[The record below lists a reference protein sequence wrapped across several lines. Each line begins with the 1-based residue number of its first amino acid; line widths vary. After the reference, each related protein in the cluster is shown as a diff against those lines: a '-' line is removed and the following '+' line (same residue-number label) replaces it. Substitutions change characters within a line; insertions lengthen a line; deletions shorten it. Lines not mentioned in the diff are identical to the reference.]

1 MPGYDRCVG
10 ASLQDGLA
18 DASQRQLDKG
28 AGEQFHNALAGKK
41 ASQTPLNLAPLNPG
55 LSACQPR
62 AETSRR
68 HFQSMSNPEDEK
80 KPGCTSTLLLGF
92 ELPTIFQSS
101 FNRLVVE
108 EIRIGILESVGLGG
122 CLLVD
127 KMLIRI
133 GYDIALNF
141 TFPTAVIH
149 LLRVHPSR
157 GSDLLAPERFTTD
170 PELPV
175 EEYSDRFGN
184 LRGRLLAP
192 PGRLRFTNEAVIR
205 DSGQLDAYA
214 PEATQLEASEIP
226 TDLLEFLLPSRY
238 CEVDSEL
245 TDFAW
250 RTFMQAKPGWERV
263 QAVCDFVHGHLQ
275 FNYQKARADRTAL
288 DAFRER
294 VGVCRDF
301 AHLAITFCRCLNIPA
316 RYATGYLGDIGVPPV
331 PDPMDFSAW
340 FQVYLQGQWYTFD
353 ARHNRRRIG
362 RVLMGLG
369 CDASHVPITMSFG
382 KQSLENFQVITEE
395 IDLAAV
401 PGSAGR

>member
-1 MPGYDRCVG
+1 
-10 ASLQDGLA
+10 
-18 DASQRQLDKG
+18 
-28 AGEQFHNALAGKK
+28 
-41 ASQTPLNLAPLNPG
+41 
-55 LSACQPR
+55 
-62 AETSRR
+62 
-68 HFQSMSNPEDEK
+68 MSEGEK

-92 ELPTIFQSS
+92 ELPAIFQSS
-101 FNRLVVE
+101 SNRLVVE
-108 EIRIGILESVGLGG
+108 ESRIGILESVGLAG

-175 EEYSDRFGN
+175 EEYYDRFGN
-184 LRGRLLAP
+184 LRGRVLAP

-294 VGVCRDF
+294 IGVCRDF
-301 AHLAITFCRCLNIPA
+301 AHLAITLCRCLNIPA

-382 KQSLENFQVITEE
+382 KQSLETFQVITEE

-401 PGSAGR
+401 PEALVVKAA

>member
-1 MPGYDRCVG
+1 M
-10 ASLQDGLA
+10 
-18 DASQRQLDKG
+18 
-28 AGEQFHNALAGKK
+28 
-41 ASQTPLNLAPLNPG
+41 
-55 LSACQPR
+55 
-62 AETSRR
+62 
-68 HFQSMSNPEDEK
+68 
-80 KPGCTSTLLLGF
+80 
-92 ELPTIFQSS
+92 
-101 FNRLVVE
+101 
-108 EIRIGILESVGLGG
+108 
-122 CLLVD
+122 LLVD

-157 GSDLLAPERFTTD
+157 RSDLLAPERFTTD

-175 EEYSDRFGN
+175 EEYYDRFGN

-250 RTFMQAKPGWERV
+250 RTFMQTKPGWERV

-301 AHLAITFCRCLNIPA
+301 AHLAITLCRCLNIPA

-340 FQVYLQGQWYTFD
+340 FEVYLGGKWHVFD
-353 ARHNRRRIG
+353 ARHNQPRIG
-362 RVLMGLG
+362 RILMARGR
-369 CDASHVPITMSFG
+369 DAADAALTTAFGQNHLASF
-382 KQSLENFQVITEE
+382 KVWTDE
-395 IDLAAV
+395 IQLAYPYKPA
-401 PGSAGR
+401 PARKKSIARTG